1 MGICKNTHVLLDL
14 GVSCTQ
20 YYKHFCALTVQA
32 TSEVGSA
39 GLYLE
44 DYFEEQLK
52 EVYPDRIFP
61 GGREEHMIPPLED
74 EIDEEEE
81 EMMAQGTAP
90 VEDEKTQSPTHKG
103 VPPVEED
110 KAVAAA
116 EKQKPDTEKETDMR
130 DNETDKMV
138 KSEGH
143 TPPAGDVEQCETAP
157 EQVLKDSSGAQNETK
172 DGEDPSA
179 PKEENLPPPTDKTAD
194 APEAQKEESAPAD
207 TATEEA

>member
-1 MGICKNTHVLLDL
+1 
-14 GVSCTQ
+14 
-20 YYKHFCALTVQA
+20 
-32 TSEVGSA
+32 
-39 GLYLE
+39 
-44 DYFEEQLK
+44 
-52 EVYPDRIFP
+52 
-61 GGREEHMIPPLED
+61 MIPPLED

-81 EMMAQGTAP
+81 EMMAQGTDP
-90 VEDEKTQSPTHKG
+90 VEDEKTQSPADKS

-110 KAVAAA
+110 KAAAAAA
-116 EKQKPDTEKETDMR
+116 EEQKPETEKEINMR

-157 EQVLKDSSGAQNETK
+157 EQVLKDSAGAQNETK

-179 PKEENLPPPTDKTAD
+179 PKEETPPLPTDKTAD
-194 APEAQKEESAPAD
+194 PPEAQKEESAPAD